1 MGGGGGEACRGRW
14 LRVQGR
20 VGECNSVVDINRTIH
35 NDNPNQ
41 VYFSGVCG
49 GEMGARQGEEQ

>member
-1 MGGGGGEACRGRW
+1 M
-14 LRVQGR
+14 
-20 VGECNSVVDINRTIH
+20 GECNSVVDINRTIH